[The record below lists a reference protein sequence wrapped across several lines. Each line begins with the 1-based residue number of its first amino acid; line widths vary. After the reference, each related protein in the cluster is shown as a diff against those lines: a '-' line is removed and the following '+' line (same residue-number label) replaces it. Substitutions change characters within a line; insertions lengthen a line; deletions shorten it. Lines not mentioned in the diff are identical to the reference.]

1 MSDTPSPDKS
11 SSRNPISAKPR
22 FQTSH
27 TAEAHTVETYT
38 VGNSATRVVIS
49 PLSAADLLAQHRERL
64 HGSLLVADENTIELC
79 GSAAVPRVVL
89 PPGESAKQWSSVSR
103 IIETALESG
112 IGRDG
117 RIIGVGGGVICDI
130 AAFAASIYLRGVAI
144 TLVPTTLLAMVDAAF
159 GGKTGIN
166 FGGYKNMVGT
176 FYPAAD
182 LLVAP
187 SAVASLPEREYHSG
201 LAEAI
206 KSAMLGDTELF
217 SLFEREPEA
226 VLQRE
231 SATVRAMVERS
242 LAIKAS
248 VVERDFTE
256 RGIRAW
262 LNLGHTFAHALE
274 SVAGLGLWSHG
285 EAVAWG
291 MACALDLGVDLGIT
305 DRAYAARATALLERY
320 GFRLRADGVGVDDLL
335 QAMQYDKKV
344 QSGAVRF
351 VLQRDLGLT
360 EVVTA
365 PPDAVQA
372 VLAKHT

>member
-1 MSDTPSPDKS
+1 MSEPSFS
-11 SSRNPISAKPR
+11 EQS
-22 FQTSH
+22 
-27 TAEAHTVETYT
+27 YT
-38 VGNSATRVVIS
+38 VGNFSTRVLIS
-49 PLSAADLLAQHRERL
+49 QDTVGDLVSQHRSSI
-64 HGSLLVADENTIELC
+64 GSSLLVADENTLGLC
-79 GSAAVPRVVL
+79 GSLAGPRVVL
-89 PPGESAKQWSSVSR
+89 PSGESAKQWDSVSR
-103 IIETALESG
+103 ILEHALESG

-130 AAFAASIYLRGVAI
+130 AAFAGSIYLRGVAV

-166 FGGYKNMVGT
+166 YGGYKNMVGT
-176 FYPAAD
+176 FYPATD

-206 KSAMLGDTELF
+206 KSAMLGDAVLF
-217 SLFEREPEA
+217 ELFEREPET
-226 VLQRE
+226 VMKRE
-231 SATVRAMVERS
+231 PRVVRTMVERS

-274 SVAGLGLWSHG
+274 SVVGLGAWSHG

-291 MACALDLGVDLGIT
+291 MGCALDLGVRLGMT

-320 GFRLRADGVGVDDLL
+320 GFRLRADGVAVGGLL

-351 VLQRDLGLT
+351 VLQRDLGVT

-365 PPDAVQA
+365 PPDAVQT
-372 VLAKHT
+372 VLANHT